1 MSVHIVNL
9 INKGL
14 GLSDEDCN
22 INFVTSDEDKNE
34 ISKYVYSCV
43 LRLTLIVVVVVC

>member
-1 MSVHIVNL
+1 MSVYIVNL

-22 INFVTSDEDKNE
+22 MNFVTSDEEQDQ
-34 ISKYVYSCV
+34 
-43 LRLTLIVVVVVC
+43 